1 MTLTQRDVTVDR
13 KISWLDAEAPLN
25 RWEAGM
31 WSGAL
36 AAAHAEYKYHGA
48 ADGSAPALALR
59 DMGFNSPRF
68 HMTRHVNKQSIGIRC
83 YGSMA
88 ASKAAG
94 PSSTLGIPAR
104 PVGL

>member
-36 AAAHAEYKYHGA
+36 AAAHAEYKYHGDTGNPA
-48 ADGSAPALALR
+48 GALALHY
-59 DMGFNSPRF
+59 GGGSTLCL
-68 HMTRHVNKQSIGIRC
+68 HMTRHVNKQSIG
-83 YGSMA
+83 
-88 ASKAAG
+88 
-94 PSSTLGIPAR
+94 
-104 PVGL
+104 V